1 MTRWSVQQIR
11 VGALTA
17 TVLPLGEISDS
28 LRSWFAPQAQAVPD
42 GVSHLPVNAL
52 HIGGPGVSVLIDACD
67 LARYGGEGEA
77 AEIGPCLKM
86 AGIDPAGIT
95 HVIVTHG
102 HHDHFCGLADP
113 AGAPTFPFARHILSP
128 RDWGDGT
135 LTAQAQL
142 ADGKAADPAALEH
155 LFHLGLLDLGGSAP
169 PLPPEITLI
178 DAPGETPGHR
188 VLRIASDGEVLYF
201 LADLFH
207 FRAEIDDPNLCP
219 LWADDTA
226 LKASRTRIMAA
237 IRKDAAR
244 FLCSHIPDLF
254 SAAHSQKAPS

>member
-1 MTRWSVQQIR
+1 MTRWPVQKIR

-28 LRSWFAPQAQAVPD
+28 LRDWFAPEAQAVPD

-52 HIGGPGVSVLIDACD
+52 HIGGPRVSVLIDACD
-67 LARYGGEGEA
+67 PARYGGEGQA

-95 HVIVTHG
+95 HVIITHG

-113 AGAPTFPFARHILSP
+113 RGEPTFPLARHILSP
-128 RDWGDGT
+128 LDWGDGT
-135 LTAQAQL
+135 LTAEAQR

-155 LFHLGLLDLGGSAP
+155 LFRLGLLDLGDSAP

-178 DAPGETPGHR
+178 DTPGETPGHR
-188 VLRIASDGEVLYF
+188 IVRIASGGEVLFF

-207 FRAEIDDPNLCP
+207 VRAEIDDPNLCP
-219 LWADDTA
+219 IWADDSA
-226 LKASRTRIMAA
+226 LKASRSRIMAA
-237 IRKDAAR
+237 IRNETAR

-254 SAAHSQKAPS
+254 STAHRSNARS

>member
-1 MTRWSVQQIR
+1 MTRRPVQKIR

-28 LRSWFAPQAQAVPD
+28 LRDWFAPEVHTVPD

-52 HIGGPGVSVLIDACD
+52 HVGGPGVSVLIDACD
-67 LARYGGEGEA
+67 PARYLGGGEA
-77 AEIGPCLKM
+77 VDICLCLEM
-86 AGIDPAGIT
+86 AGIEPASVT
-95 HVIVTHG
+95 HVIITHG
-102 HHDHFCGLADP
+102 HHDHFCGLVDP
-113 AGAPTFPFARHILSP
+113 RGEPTFPFARHILSP
-128 RDWGDGT
+128 LDWGDGT
-135 LTAQAQL
+135 LTAEAQR
-142 ADGKAADPAALEH
+142 ADGKAADPATLEH
-155 LFHLGLLDLGGSAP
+155 LFRLGLLDLGDSGP

-188 VLRIASDGEVLYF
+188 VVRIASCGDVLFF

-207 FRAEIDDPNLCP
+207 VRAEIDDPNLCP
-219 LWADDTA
+219 LWADETA

-237 IRKDAAR
+237 IRNDSAR

-254 SAAHSQKAPS
+254 SAADRSNASS